1 MRRSD
6 LKSYEKQYLELLD
19 KTLTKGVYC
28 EDRTGTGCYKLFSE
42 GMKFDLREGFPL
54 LTTKSVS
61 FDNVIGELLWFLN
74 GKTDLPSLRKYQGK
88 NEGAKTIWTDDFNK
102 YWDRVGK
109 MQPSKVSTY
118 FDCMLEKGGLIYGS
132 QLRDFNQ
139 EGSGGRQVDQL
150 SILIYNILELK
161 KDPNHP
167 MGRRLKCEFWN
178 PVEHLKVKGL
188 TAALPACHTGFQIVI
203 IGDVLNLH
211 FNLRSNDIFLG
222 NPYNVASYAALA
234 HIIAKITDLQVG
246 ELSYHGADVH
256 LYSNHKEQALEQ
268 LTRSP
273 SQAVPELVLPD
284 ITCINDLLSLTC
296 KDFKIENYFPQSA
309 IKAPQAS

>member
-1 MRRSD
+1 MS
-6 LKSYEKQYLELLD
+6 KSYEKQYLELLE

-54 LTTKSVS
+54 LTTKKVS

-88 NEGAKTIWTDDFNK
+88 PEGAKTIWTDDFNK
-102 YWDRVGK
+102 FWNRVEINNGTGTC
-109 MQPSKVSTY
+109 SGRLS
-118 FDCMLEKGGLIYGS
+118 ESGGLIYGF
-132 QLRDFNQ
+132 QLRDYNGSMAQ
-139 EGSGGRQVDQL
+139 EGVDQL
-150 SILIYNILELK
+150 SILVHNILELK
-161 KDPNHP
+161 KAPNHP

-178 PVEHLKVKGL
+178 PVEHLKHEGL
-188 TAALPACHTGFQIVI
+188 TAALAACHTGFQVVI

-211 FNLRSNDIFLG
+211 FSMRSNDVFLG
-222 NPYNVASYAALA
+222 TPYNIASYAALA
-234 HIIAKITDLQVG
+234 HILAKITDLQVG

-256 LYSNHKEQALEQ
+256 LYANHKEQALEQ
-268 LTRSP
+268 ISRSP
-273 SQAVPELVLPD
+273 SQSVPELVLPK
-284 ITCINDLLSLTC
+284 ITCIDDLKSLTC
-296 KDFKIENYFPQSA
+296 KDFKVENYFPQSP

>member
-1 MRRSD
+1 M
-6 LKSYEKQYLELLD
+6 KSYEEQYLELLE
-19 KTLTKGVYC
+19 KTLTKGIYC

-42 GMKFDLREGFPL
+42 GMKVDLREGFPL
-54 LTTKSVS
+54 LTTKNVS

-102 YWDRVGK
+102 YWDRIEETQSAK
-109 MQPSKVSTY
+109 ESICL
-118 FDCMLEKGGLIYGS
+118 DRMLERGGLIYGS

-139 EGSGGRQVDQL
+139 EMYSEQVDQF
-150 SILIYNILELK
+150 SILIHNILELK
-161 KDPNHP
+161 KNPHHP

-178 PVEHLKVKGL
+178 PVEHLKAKGL
-188 TAALPACHTGFQIVI
+188 TAALPACHTGFQVVI

-211 FNLRSNDIFLG
+211 FEMRSNDVFIG
-222 NPYNVASYAALA
+222 APYNIASYAALA
-234 HIIAKITDLQVG
+234 HIIAKIVGLEAG

-273 SQAVPELVLPD
+273 SQSVPQLVLPD
-284 ITCINDLLSLTC
+284 ITCIDDLLSLTC
-296 KDFKIENYFPQSA
+296 KDFKIENYSPQSA

>member
-1 MRRSD
+1 MNMNR
-6 LKSYEKQYLELLD
+6 SYEEQYLELLE

-42 GMKFDLREGFPL
+42 GMKFDLRKGFPL
-54 LTTKSVS
+54 LTTKNVN

-88 NEGAKTIWTDDFNK
+88 SEGAKTIWTDDFNK
-102 YWDRVGK
+102 FWERIEGGDSSSCDYRT
-109 MQPSKVSTY
+109 SET
-118 FDCMLEKGGLIYGS
+118 GGLIYGS

-139 EGSGGRQVDQL
+139 EQYGQAVDQL
-150 SILIYNILELK
+150 SILIHNILELK

-188 TAALPACHTGFQIVI
+188 TAALPACHTGFQVVV

-211 FNLRSNDIFLG
+211 FSMRSNDVFLG
-222 NPYNVASYAALA
+222 APYNIASYAALA
-234 HIIAKITDLQVG
+234 HIIAKITGLQVG

-256 LYSNHKEQALEQ
+256 LYSNHKEQALGQ
-268 LTRSP
+268 LSRYP
-273 SQAVPELVLPD
+273 NQAIPELVLPN
-284 ITCINDLLSLTC
+284 ITCIDGLQYLTC
-296 KDFKIENYFPQSA
+296 KDFKIENYFPQNP

>member
-1 MRRSD
+1 MNMNRC
-6 LKSYEKQYLELLD
+6 YEEQYLELLE

-28 EDRTGTGCYKLFSE
+28 EDRTGTGCYKIFSE
-42 GMKFDLREGFPL
+42 GMKFDLRRGFPL
-54 LTTKSVS
+54 LTTKNVN

-74 GKTDLPSLRKYQGK
+74 GETDLPSLRKYQGK
-88 NEGAKTIWTDDFNK
+88 VEGAKTIWTDDFNK
-102 YWDRVGK
+102 FWERIEGGDSSSCDYRT
-109 MQPSKVSTY
+109 SET
-118 FDCMLEKGGLIYGS
+118 GGLIYGS

-139 EGSGGRQVDQL
+139 EQYGQAVDQF
-150 SILIYNILELK
+150 SILIHNILELK

-188 TAALPACHTGFQIVI
+188 TAALPACHVGFQVVV
-203 IGDVLNLH
+203 IGDTLNLH
-211 FNLRSNDIFLG
+211 FNLRSNDVFLG

-234 HIIAKITDLQVG
+234 HIIAKITGLQVG

-268 LTRSP
+268 LSRSP
-273 SQAVPELVLPD
+273 NQAIPELVLPD
-284 ITCINDLLSLTC
+284 ITCIDDLQYLTC
-296 KDFKIENYFPQSA
+296 KDFKIENYFPQNP